1 MPVKN
6 PFKHWQT
13 AVVNAFKVKR
23 QQTKSAMHRIR
34 IVSPS
39 QNCQQ
44 IFRFGSARVP
54 AGTVIK
60 YHGQRTQLLKQ
71 TARSVFQ
78 NTQGRFLA
86 HFFKQRGIFKT
97 IFRQLPILFRI
108 IINFPKRFHIR
119 ITMPCMAFHSSSCIS
134 FFVIIQIFNNK
145 QSINGQFPKQE
156 PSASLKKFNRVR
168 PANRYAFPTPDKAAA
183 AGLRS
188 SGQN

>member
-86 HFFKQRGIFKT
+86 HFSSKGAFS
-97 IFRQLPILFRI
+97 
-108 IINFPKRFHIR
+108 KRFSANCRFFSDYHKFPEKISYPLPVYLLK
-119 ITMPCMAFHSSSCIS
+119 TASELPCRAWPSTVQAAFL
-134 FFVIIQIFNNK
+134 
-145 QSINGQFPKQE
+145 
-156 PSASLKKFNRVR
+156 SL
-168 PANRYAFPTPDKAAA
+168 
-183 AGLRS
+183 S
-188 SGQN
+188 